1 MNIKRPYIEFKTSEL
16 IIFVEKEIST
26 LKKYEIEH
34 LINEILFRKKAKDKL
49 KNCLDTLKK
58 KLSATENNTISS
70 TKVTKISSEPI
81 SLETFYY
88 QKLSECR
95 ATSLQEGNTTISS
108 EFSKIQLNS
117 KLKDKNNINFIFPDD
132 NNKIPLNSLNAIG
145 FSDATKELILVY
157 NSFSEK
163 DFDSSSYLKNIDLKQ
178 IILNAELFITDSV
191 TKNLFDITR
200 ANSQLFKAISRI
212 KDEFNSYKLLRIYVT
227 SNKKISPKYKAV
239 DVNKIYKI
247 ETSLEIIDI
256 NSFYLCDIQIEET
269 ISSVNKVK
277 KNNKEKIPKRNPKW
291 TRNEIIIALDFY
303 FKHYPHIP
311 ERNTPEIKQISEILR
326 NLELENSKSISAN
339 YRNVSGVY
347 MKLMNFH
354 SINPNKQ
361 AKGLSGGSVLD
372 REIFFEFQNN
382 HKDLSKLSYE
392 LTSGV
397 KGSVQ
402 SIPKI
407 KKNPSK
413 AISRK
418 TFKQIS
424 HTKSSNK
431 RNPKWTRNEIIIT
444 LDLYFKNRHNL
455 PKINSSEI
463 KKTSDLLRNL
473 KLKKVKN
480 INSNYRNMASV
491 YMKLKNFQYLDPNH
505 TFEGLSR
512 GSILDQEVFKE
523 FQHNQRDLTFQANKI
538 KTKLKNLDFVDEK
551 NSPLKTNIFK
561 RLINFL
567 KL

>member
-1 MNIKRPYIEFKTSEL
+1 MNVKRPYIKLRTIEL
-16 IIFVEKEIST
+16 IEFVEKKIDILKINQIEDLIDEIT
-26 LKKYEIEH
+26 Y
-34 LINEILFRKKAKDKL
+34 RKKAKDKL
-49 KNCLDTLKK
+49 KTSLQIAKKRFAVLKTTQKILVPKQIHIDEPTEILDV
-58 KLSATENNTISS
+58 SS
-70 TKVTKISSEPI
+70 YIKIVPDEI

-88 QKLSECR
+88 KKFSECR
-95 ATSLQEGNTTISS
+95 AISLQEGNTSVSS

-117 KLKDKNNINFIFPDD
+117 KLKDTNNINFIFPDD

-163 DFDSSSYLKNIDLKQ
+163 DFDSFPYLKTIDVKQ

-191 TKNLFDITR
+191 NKNLFDITR
-200 ANSQLFKAISRI
+200 ANSQLYKAIARI
-212 KDEFNSYKLLRIYVT
+212 KDEFKSYKLLRIYVT

-256 NSFYLCDIQIEET
+256 NSFYLCDTQIGEP
-269 ISSVNKVK
+269 ISYVNKFK
-277 KNNKEKIPKRNPKW
+277 KNNKAKIQKRNPKW

-326 NLELENSKSISAN
+326 NLELENNKYINSN

-354 SINPNKQ
+354 SINPNKE

-382 HKDLSKLSYE
+382 HKDLSKLSNE

-397 KGSVQ
+397 KGSVK
-402 SIPKI
+402 SIPEI
-407 KKNPSK
+407 KKSPSK

-418 TFKQIS
+418 PSKQIPD
-424 HTKSSNK
+424 TKSSYK

-444 LDLYFKNRHNL
+444 LDLYFKNRQNL

-473 KLKKVKN
+473 KLKKVEE
-480 INSNYRNMASV
+480 SNDKSSHVTYGSHIFIDPQNC
-491 YMKLKNFQYLDPNH
+491 LKMLAYKQNLFGQKPN
-505 TFEGLSR
+505 
-512 GSILDQEVFKE
+512 EVSCNVSYE
-523 FQHNQRDLTFQANKI
+523 
-538 KTKLKNLDFVDEK
+538 
-551 NSPLKTNIFK
+551 
-561 RLINFL
+561 
-567 KL
+567 

>member
-1 MNIKRPYIEFKTSEL
+1 MNIKRPYIKFRTSEL
-16 IIFVEKEIST
+16 ITFVEKEIST

-58 KLSATENNTISS
+58 KLSATENNNILSIEVS
-70 TKVTKISSEPI
+70 KINSEPI
-81 SLETFYY
+81 SLEAFYY
-88 QKLSECR
+88 KKFSECR
-95 ATSLQEGNTTISS
+95 AISLKEGDTTVSS
-108 EFSKIQLNS
+108 EFSKIQLKS
-117 KLKDKNNINFIFPDD
+117 KLKDTNNINFIFPDG

-145 FSDATKELILVY
+145 FSDATNELILVY

-163 DFDSSSYLKNIDLKQ
+163 DFDSFPYLKTIDVKQ
-178 IILNAELFITDSV
+178 IILNAELFIADSV
-191 TKNLFDITR
+191 NKSLFDITG
-200 ANSQLFKAISRI
+200 ANSQLYKAIARI

-227 SNKKISPKYKAV
+227 SNKKISPKYKTV

-247 ETSLEIIDI
+247 ETYLEIIDI
-256 NSFYLCDIQIEET
+256 NSFYQSDTQIGET
-269 ISSVNKVK
+269 ISSINKFK
-277 KNNKEKIPKRNPKW
+277 KNNIAKIQKRNPKW

-311 ERNTPEIKQISEILR
+311 ERNTPEIKLISEILR

-397 KGSVQ
+397 KGFVQ

-418 TFKQIS
+418 PFKQIS

-523 FQHNQRDLTFQANKI
+523 FQHNQRDLSFQANKI
-538 KTKLKNLDFVDEK
+538 KTDLKNLVFVDEN
-551 NSPLKTNIFK
+551 NSPLKASIFK

-567 KL
+567 KP

>member
-1 MNIKRPYIEFKTSEL
+1 MNIKRPYINFRTSEL

-49 KNCLDTLKK
+49 KNCLDTLKR
-58 KLSATENNTISS
+58 KLSATENNSISS
-70 TKVTKISSEPI
+70 IKVTKIASESI

-88 QKLSECR
+88 KKFSVCR
-95 ATSLQEGNTTISS
+95 AISLKEGNTTVSS
-108 EFSKIQLNS
+108 EFSKLQLKS
-117 KLKDKNNINFIFPDD
+117 KLKDTNNINFIFPND

-163 DFDSSSYLKNIDLKQ
+163 DFDSFPYLKTIDVKQ
-178 IILNAELFITDSV
+178 IILNAELFISDSV
-191 TKNLFDITR
+191 NKNLFDITR

-256 NSFYLCDIQIEET
+256 NSFYLCDIQIGET
-269 ISSVNKVK
+269 ISPVNKVK
-277 KNNKEKIPKRNPKW
+277 KNNKEKIQKRNPKW

-326 NLELENSKSISAN
+326 NLELENNKNINSN

-354 SINPNKQ
+354 SINPNKE

-407 KKNPSK
+407 KKNPLK

-418 TFKQIS
+418 TFKQIP
-424 HTKSSNK
+424 HTKSYNK
-431 RNPKWTRNEIIIT
+431 RNTKWTRNEIIIT
-444 LDLYFKNRHNL
+444 LDLYFKNRQNL

-463 KKTSDLLRNL
+463 KETSDLLRNL

-480 INSNYRNMASV
+480 INLNYRNEASV
-491 YMKLKNFQYLDPNH
+491 YMKLKNFQHLDPNY

-512 GSILDQEVFKE
+512 GSILDQKVFKE
-523 FQHNQRDLTFQANKI
+523 FQHNQRDLSFQANNI
-538 KTKLKNLDFVDEK
+538 KTDLKKMELLDENNL
-551 NSPLKTNIFK
+551 PPKTNILK
-561 RLINFL
+561 KLINFL